1 VKSWLLTGIFLAA
14 LIPVKSEAQSQSSAA
29 STDRPQFDAV
39 SIKAN
44 KNQGVGRINL
54 AQSGG
59 HLTASNVSVK
69 FLIIQAYT
77 LGRVNFGA
85 NPARAEW
92 IDSEHFDIE
101 AEAEGN
107 PTIEQKRLMVQSLLA
122 SRFKLVMHHE
132 TRQMPVLALLPV
144 KSGKTGPR
152 LPPHSDAT
160 KCLPTPVGQG
170 NPAVA
175 PGETW
180 VPPCGG
186 LRVVSDDLAG
196 QNVSMDQL
204 AQTLSILVDRNVV
217 DRTGLEGTFDVTLQ
231 FQRAA
236 LDAST
241 LDQNAPPPIAT
252 ALREQLG
259 LKLESQKA
267 PLDVLVIDHVEEP
280 SAN

>member
-1 VKSWLLTGIFLAA
+1 MKNWLLTCVFLAA
-14 LIPVKSEAQSQSSAA
+14 LFPVRAQAQSQSSAA
-29 STDRPQFDAV
+29 STNQPQFDAV
-39 SIKAN
+39 SIRAN

-54 AQSGG
+54 TQSGE

-69 FLIIQAYT
+69 FLIIQAYS

-85 NPARAEW
+85 NPASAKW

-107 PTIEQKRLMVQSLLA
+107 PTIERKRLMVQSLLA

-144 KSGKTGPR
+144 KSGKTRPR
-152 LPPHSDAT
+152 LLPHSDRT

-170 NPAVA
+170 NPDVA
-175 PGETW
+175 PGERW

-186 LRVVSDDLAG
+186 LRVVNNDLAG

-204 AQTLSILVDRNVV
+204 ARTLSVLVDRNVV

-231 FQRAA
+231 FQRAP
-236 LDAST
+236 LDASAP
-241 LDQNAPPPIAT
+241 DPGAPPSISS
-252 ALREQLG
+252 ALRE
-259 LKLESQKA
+259 
-267 PLDVLVIDHVEEP
+267 
-280 SAN
+280 

>member
-1 VKSWLLTGIFLAA
+1 MKA
-14 LIPVKSEAQSQSSAA
+14 EAQSQSSAA

-54 AQSGG
+54 TQSGG

-69 FLIIQAYT
+69 FLIIQAYS

-85 NPARAEW
+85 NPPGAKW

-101 AEAEGN
+101 AEVEGN

-122 SRFKLVMHHE
+122 TRFGLLMHTE

-152 LPPHSDAT
+152 LLLHSET
-160 KCLPTPVGQG
+160 TTCLPTPVGQG

-175 PGETW
+175 PGDKW
-180 VPPCGG
+180 APPCGG
-186 LRVVSDDLAG
+186 LRVVNNDLAG
-196 QNVSMDQL
+196 QNVTMDQL
-204 AQTLSILVDRNVV
+204 ARTLTVLVDRNVV

-231 FQRAA
+231 FQRAP
-236 LDAST
+236 LDASAP
-241 LDQNAPPPIAT
+241 DPDAPPSISS
-252 ALREQLG
+252 ALRDQLG
-259 LKLESQKA
+259 LKLESQRA
-267 PLDVLVIDHVEEP
+267 PLDVLVIDQIEEP
-280 SAN
+280 SPK